1 VMNTAAYN
9 KFCMEVELLRSKLT
23 LSVSLLDTVN
33 LNLYEEEVDKMQ
45 VDQTASAD
53 TLMVL
58 LTLLSQAEVFSPGE
72 IILTVLLRLKSY
84 PQEQPTLPMKGGSP
98 ERLWTK
104 FLIAMTIQWC
114 SSIALETRIM
124 GSATRLFCSDKKTL
138 IVKRN
143 L

>member
-1 VMNTAAYN
+1 MVNVFVLQLMCLLLQSQVYSVMNTAAYN

-58 LTLLSQAEVFSPGE
+58 LTLLSQAEVLFSLGPK
-72 IILTVLLRLKSY
+72 LNTKL
-84 PQEQPTLPMKGGSP
+84 SP
-98 ERLWTK
+98 HTHHHHHHSN
-104 FLIAMTIQWC
+104 F
-114 SSIALETRIM
+114 
-124 GSATRLFCSDKKTL
+124 
-138 IVKRN
+138 
-143 L
+143 